1 MPGRQRP
8 DLTIERVRLGHV
20 AEQEE
25 SNAPRGIGRQ
35 LEAAA
40 GLQRLDLR
48 GEAQHAPRFSEIER
62 PDAEGVA
69 GGEQAAPRLVPDG
82 EGEHAAKPRD
92 HLGPIAGIEQ
102 QQHLGIGGRA
112 TGDALRGQLGA
123 QLAIVQDLAIEDD
136 PIGAI
141 IVAHR
146 LVGLGP
152 RVDDRQPPVGE
163 ADPAV
168 RRHPE
173 AGRVGAATGHRLADG
188 EELASA
194 DA

>member
-1 MPGRQRP
+1 MASSIAASSASNSLEPTQQ
-8 DLTIERVRLGHV
+8 VRCEAPYRAALVSASPVSSRSPPRYSGT
-20 AEQEE
+20 
-25 SNAPRGIGRQ
+25 PRGIGRQ

-102 QQHLGIGGRA
+102 QQHLGIGGR
-112 TGDALRGQLGA
+112 
-123 QLAIVQDLAIEDD
+123 
-136 PIGAI
+136 
-141 IVAHR
+141 
-146 LVGLGP
+146 
-152 RVDDRQPPVGE
+152 
-163 ADPAV
+163 
-168 RRHPE
+168 
-173 AGRVGAATGHRLADG
+173 
-188 EELASA
+188 
-194 DA
+194 